1 MKFTHLARIA
11 ACAALALTTLAASAQ
26 YYPDRPLTV
35 VVPFTPGG
43 VSDVTAR
50 PLAAAMS
57 TQLGQPIVID
67 NKGGAGGAIGMAAV
81 ARAKPD
87 GYTLMMALPSMIT
100 IPISDRISGRAPS
113 FQINQFKPIARL
125 TADPTVLAVRTES
138 AWKTLADFVRDVRA
152 RPGAISYSTSGLYGT
167 THVAMEILAHAANL
181 KMVHVPYSG
190 GGQQINALIAGH
202 VDATMQTPGAIAGQ
216 IAAGKLRI
224 LASMS
229 RERVPSLPDVPTA
242 AEQGFSG
249 EFYLWTGLF
258 VPTGTPDAIVN
269 RLRVS
274 AREASGHALF
284 KTAMTGLN
292 TPVQYLDSDDF
303 ARFIVEDTKRLDAVL
318 TSMGEIK

>member
-1 MKFTHLARIA
+1 MNLRNWARLVVSTASALTMIA
-11 ACAALALTTLAASAQ
+11 ATAQ
-26 YYPDRPLTV
+26 TYPDRPMTII
-35 VVPFTPGG
+35 VPFTPGG

-50 PLAAAMS
+50 PLSAAMS
-57 TQLGQPIVID
+57 ANLGQPIVID
-67 NKGGAGGAIGMAAV
+67 NRGGAGGAIGMAA
-81 ARAKPD
+81 AAKAKLD
-87 GYTLMMALPSMIT
+87 GYTLLMALPSMIT
-100 IPISDRISGRAPS
+100 IPISDRISGRAPT
-113 FQINQFKPIARL
+113 FQVNQFKPIARL

-138 AWKTLADFVRDVRA
+138 AWKSLGDFVRDVRA
-152 RPGAISYSTSGLYGT
+152 KPGTISYSSSGLYGT

-190 GGQQINALIAGH
+190 GGQQINALLAGH

-242 AEQGFSG
+242 SELGFNG
-249 EFYLWTGLF
+249 QFYLWTGMF
-258 VPTGTPDAIVN
+258 VPAGTPDAIVN
-269 RLRVS
+269 RLRSSVK
-274 AREASGHALF
+274 EASGHALF
-284 KTAMTGLN
+284 KTAMEGLN

-303 ARFIVEDTKRLDAVL
+303 VRFIVEDTKRLDTVL

>member
-1 MKFTHLARIA
+1 MDFTKLARLA
-11 ACAALALTTLAASAQ
+11 ACAAAALTTLAATAQ
-26 YYPDRPLTV
+26 TYPDRVLTL

-57 TQLGQPIVID
+57 TQLGQPIVIE

-81 ARAKPD
+81 AKAKPD
-87 GYTLMMALPSMIT
+87 GYTLLMALPSMIT
-100 IPISDRISGRAPS
+100 IPISDRISGRAAT

-138 AWKTLADFVRDVRA
+138 SWKTLADFVRDVRA
-152 RPGAISYSTSGLYGT
+152 KPGTISYSTSGLYGT

-181 KMVHVPYSG
+181 KMVHAPYSG

-224 LASMS
+224 LAAMS

-242 AEQGFSG
+242 AEQGFNG

-258 VPTGTPDAIVN
+258 VPAGTPDAIVN
-269 RLRVS
+269 RLRAS
-274 AREASGHALF
+274 AKEGSGHPLF
-284 KTAMTGLN
+284 KTAMAGLN

-303 ARFIVEDTKRLDAVL
+303 ARFIVEDTKRLDTVL

>member
-1 MKFTHLARIA
+1 MNLRNWARLVVSTASALTMIA
-11 ACAALALTTLAASAQ
+11 ATAQ
-26 YYPDRPLTV
+26 TYPDRPMTII
-35 VVPFTPGG
+35 VPFTPGG

-50 PLAAAMS
+50 PLSAAMS
-57 TQLGQPIVID
+57 ANLGQPIVID
-67 NKGGAGGAIGMAAV
+67 NRGGAGGAIGMAA
-81 ARAKPD
+81 AAKAKLD
-87 GYTLMMALPSMIT
+87 GYTLLMALPSMIT
-100 IPISDRISGRAPS
+100 IPISDRISGRAPT
-113 FQINQFKPIARL
+113 FQVNQFKPIARL

-138 AWKTLADFVRDVRA
+138 AWKTLGDFVRDVRA
-152 RPGAISYSTSGLYGT
+152 KPGTISYSSSGLYGT

-190 GGQQINALIAGH
+190 GGQQINALLAGH

-242 AEQGFSG
+242 SELGFNG
-249 EFYLWTGLF
+249 QFYLWTGMF
-258 VPTGTPDAIVN
+258 VPAGTPDAIVN
-269 RLRVS
+269 RLRSSVK
-274 AREASGHALF
+274 EASGHALF
-284 KTAMTGLN
+284 KTAMEGLN

-303 ARFIVEDTKRLDAVL
+303 VRFIVEDTKRLDTVL